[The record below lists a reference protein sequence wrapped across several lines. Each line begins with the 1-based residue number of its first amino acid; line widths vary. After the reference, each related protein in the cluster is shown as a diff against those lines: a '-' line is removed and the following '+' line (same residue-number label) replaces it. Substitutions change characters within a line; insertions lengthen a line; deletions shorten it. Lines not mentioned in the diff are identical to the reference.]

1 MLKAFLYSVAVGSLW
16 FRRFFRLTT
25 QSTGLLQQ
33 LLDVSNE
40 RRIQL
45 NRNFL

>member
-1 MLKAFLYSVAVGSLW
+1 MLKAFLYAVAVGSLW
-16 FRRFFRLTT
+16 LWPFSGLTT

-40 RRIQL
+40 RGIQL
-45 NRNFL
+45 N

>member
-1 MLKAFLYSVAVGSLW
+1 MLKAFLYAVAVDSL
-16 FRRFFRLTT
+16 RLSALAGLAT

-40 RRIQL
+40 RGIQL
-45 NRNFL
+45 T